1 MYMYTY
7 ISENLSSCQ
16 PCILILFLPAND
28 KFFLLLKRINSSSK
42 LSGQK
47 RLHFKLYMGIGGG
60 SIQPAVEDEGK
71 SGAVGGGDGGGAV
84 AIG

>member
-1 MYMYTY
+1 MYIY
-7 ISENLSSCQ
+7 ISENISSRK
-16 PCILILFLPAND
+16 PCILILFLHANV
-28 KFFLLLKRINSSSK
+28 KIFLFLTHINSRSK
-42 LSGQK
+42 LSGQE

-60 SIQPAVEDEGK
+60 SIQPADEDEGK

>member
-1 MYMYTY
+1 MH
-7 ISENLSSCQ
+7 
-16 PCILILFLPAND
+16 
-28 KFFLLLKRINSSSK
+28 INSSSK
-42 LSGQK
+42 LSGQE

-60 SIQPAVEDEGK
+60 SIQPADEDEGK

>member
-1 MYMYTY
+1 MYTY
-7 ISENLSSCQ
+7 IAENISSWQ
-16 PCILILFLPAND
+16 PCILILFLPANV
-28 KFFLLLKRINSSSK
+28 KCFLLLMHINSSSK
-42 LSGQK
+42 LSGQE

-60 SIQPAVEDEGK
+60 SIQPADEDEGK